1 MAFNPQNYLKSSSR
15 TSIDR
20 VAYDAA
26 VNSISGSPQNA
37 RGIAQDLSLRI
48 LAEGASLESSASLV
62 NGQIEAAVIS
72 SAEEMYYAL
81 AGLDVS
87 RTNGEKLSN
96 LRRSSTSVAASDIAD
111 YNPSTKIKKARRND
125 RHIHMSVL

>member
-1 MAFNPQNYLKSSSR
+1 MAFNPQNYLKSSSK

-20 VAYDAA
+20 VAYDVS
-26 VNSISGSPQNA
+26 VNSISGSSQNA

-48 LAEGASLESSASLV
+48 LAEGASLDSNASLV
-62 NGQIEAAVIS
+62 GGQIEAAVNS

-87 RTNGEKLSN
+87 RTNGAKLSN
-96 LRRSSTSVAASDIAD
+96 LRRSSVRINDGQLEQTHPA
-111 YNPSTKIKKARRND
+111 TKIARARRAD
-125 RHIHMSVL
+125 RVEILTAI